1 MKKLVKLF
9 VLAVILVCSVQAIA
23 QSRTRGAMFVSASFP
38 MKDFAEF
45 ENFHEFV
52 LTSNDEDGGAAIGFN
67 AGLKWNFNVGVEGLG
82 VMLSIDGFYNGPCS
96 ALKTAYRRNEGIPL
110 VEGIDIE
117 SSSYKSTPKY
127 INAPAMLGLNYMY
140 RVNPNLA
147 FYVEAGAG
155 GNFRYITDM
164 EYVYNAHVSSIHG
177 TYKVTTKYDKAL
189 SFAYQAGLG
198 IEVSKSLVIG
208 CSFYN
213 LGAAQVKG
221 DRIEK
226 MIDGNANPINNTNY
240 CEFGTMN
247 PIMILARI
255 GFSF

>member
-1 MKKLVKLF
+1 MKKIVKLF
-9 VLAVILVCSVQAIA
+9 ALALILVCSVQAMA
-23 QSRTRGAMFVSASFP
+23 QSRNRGTMFISASFP
-38 MKDFAEF
+38 MMDYAEF
-45 ENFHEFV
+45 ENFHEFA
-52 LTSNDEDGGAAIGFN
+52 LTSNDEDGGAGIGFN

-82 VMLSIDGFYNGPCS
+82 VMLSVDGFYNGPCS
-96 ALKTAYRRNEGIPL
+96 ALKTAYRRNEGIPYD
-110 VEGIDIE
+110 EGIDNE
-117 SSSYKSTPKY
+117 SYKATPKY
-127 INAPAMLGLNYMY
+127 INAPAMLGLNYMF

-164 EYVYNAHVSSIHG
+164 EYVYNSHVSSIHG
-177 TYKVTTKYDKAL
+177 TYKVTTKYDKAF

-198 IEVSKSLVIG
+198 VEVSKSLVIG
-208 CSFYN
+208 CSFYS

-221 DRIEK
+221 DRIKK
-226 MIDGNANPINNTNY
+226 MIDGNATPTNHTDY
-240 CEFGTMN
+240 IEYGTMN